1 MLKVWYNKYV
11 IREANST
18 NAERGNIM
26 ATRKMT
32 VQVNTSKATNF
43 TKIINIILEELAE
56 GDVVRASSVS
66 DYLKSE
72 MNIDC
77 SYQQTGIFLT
87 LLAEMGFFTVTYAT
101 VCNSDNVSRCYTRTR
116 RVNDIF

>member
-1 MLKVWYNKYV
+1 
-11 IREANST
+11 
-18 NAERGNIM
+18 M

-32 VQVNTSKATNF
+32 VQVNTTKTTNL
-43 TKIINIILEELAE
+43 TKIINIILEELDE

-66 DYLKSE
+66 DYLRLE

-77 SYQQTGIFLT
+77 SYQQTGTFLT

-116 RVNDIF
+116 KVNDIF

>member
-1 MLKVWYNKYV
+1 MFKVWYNKYV

-32 VQVNTSKATNF
+32 VQVNTTKATNL

-56 GDVVRASSVS
+56 GDIVRASSVS

-77 SYQQTGIFLT
+77 SYQQIGMLLT

-101 VCNSDNVSRCYTRTR
+101 VYNSDNVSRCYTRTR
-116 RVNDIF
+116 KVNDIF

>member
-32 VQVNTSKATNF
+32 VQVNTTKATNL
-43 TKIINIILEELAE
+43 TKIINIILDELTE
-56 GDVVRASSVS
+56 GDIVRASSVS
-66 DYLKSE
+66 DYLSSE
-72 MNIDC
+72 MNISC
-77 SYQQTGIFLT
+77 TCQQTGMLLT

-101 VCNSDNVSRCYTRTR
+101 VYNSDNVSRCYTRTR
-116 RVNDIF
+116 KVNDIF

>member
-1 MLKVWYNKYV
+1 MFKVWYNKYV

-26 ATRKMT
+26 AKMT
-32 VQVNTSKATNF
+32 VQVNTTKATNL
-43 TKIINIILEELAE
+43 TKIIRIILEELVE

-77 SYQQTGIFLT
+77 SYQQTGTFLT

-101 VCNSDNVSRCYTRTR
+101 VYNSDNVSRCYTRTR
-116 RVNDIF
+116 KVNDIF